1 MDDKKEEKKV
11 EGTTDACVSKGGCGM
26 HCGCC
31 ACKAIKGLVLLLIGG
46 FIGFGIAH
54 CYLRH
59 SWMHRM
65 CRTCPMETAAPA
77 QSESAPMPTA
87 APKKGK

>member
-1 MDDKKEEKKV
+1 MEERKDGKKD
-11 EGTTDACVSKGGCGM
+11 EGSCGKGGCGL

-46 FIGFGIAH
+46 VIGYCVGH
-54 CYLRH
+54 CHHGR
-59 SWMHRM
+59 RM
-65 CRTCPMETAAPA
+65 MCPVEAAAPA

-87 APKKGK
+87 PSKKAK